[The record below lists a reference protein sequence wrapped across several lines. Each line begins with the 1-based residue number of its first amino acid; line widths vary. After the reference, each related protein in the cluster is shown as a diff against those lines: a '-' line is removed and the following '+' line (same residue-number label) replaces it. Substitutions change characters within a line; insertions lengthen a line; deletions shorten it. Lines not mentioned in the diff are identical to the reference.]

1 MNIRKLFGFRK
12 DRAMHQVDRL
22 ISENLSSTEQK
33 EARREIASQFEELF
47 DQMQDWS
54 AEMEKMRADIQR
66 DNELIVMLVKGES

>member
-47 DQMQDWS
+47 EQMQDWS

>member
-12 DRAMHQVDRL
+12 DRAMYQVDRL

-33 EARREIASQFEELF
+33 EARREIASQFEALF

>member
-1 MNIRKLFGFRK
+1 MNIRKMFGFRK

-22 ISENLSSTEQK
+22 IYDNLSSTEQK
-33 EARREIASQFEELF
+33 EARREIASQFESLF

>member
-1 MNIRKLFGFRK
+1 MNIRQLFGFRK

-22 ISENLSSTEQK
+22 ISDNLSSTEKK

-47 DQMQDWS
+47 EQMQDWS

>member
-33 EARREIASQFEELF
+33 EARREIASQFEALF

>member
-33 EARREIASQFEELF
+33 EARREIASQFEALF

-54 AEMEKMRADIQR
+54 AEMEKMRSDIQR
-66 DNELIVMLVKGES
+66 DNELIVMLAKGES

>member
-33 EARREIASQFEELF
+33 EARREIASQFEALF

-54 AEMEKMRADIQR
+54 AEMEKMKSDIQR